1 MMMIKRNVIATT
13 FLSLLVSLGIL
24 GFWAA
29 SARASAADQGALDF
43 VQQTAQKGLTFL
55 SNQNATQEQKKAE
68 FKKLLN
74 ESFDLDTI
82 GRFALGR
89 YWKDATPA
97 QQKQYLDLFRKMV
110 IDVYTSRFSDYKGQK
125 FDVKSSRSVSGTD
138 TMVTSYIVPVD
149 GGENIQ
155 VDWRVRSKNNKMKI
169 VDVYVA
175 GVSMSVTQR
184 SDFSAV
190 IQSGGGSVD
199 VLIDNLQQR
208 TKK

>member
-1 MMMIKRNVIATT
+1 MIKRNVIATT